1 MLNLSD
7 AVLIVIDVQ
16 GKLARVVEDSE
27 QTISQIQKLV
37 KGMLALEIPIIL
49 TAQVPEKLGDTIEE
63 IVEVLPDQEQISRT
77 SFSVFRS
84 IEILNKLAELKRKQ
98 ILICGFETHI
108 CLYQSA
114 LDLMNSDYEVYLVVD
129 GTSSRRGIDK
139 ETAIMRV
146 NAEGGKLTTVEM
158 TLYELMRDAKH
169 PAFKAV
175 AKIIK

>member
-7 AVLIVIDVQ
+7 AILIVIDVQ
-16 GKLARVVEDSE
+16 GKLARVVEDSD
-27 QTISQIQKLV
+27 TVIGQIQKLV

-49 TAQVPEKLGDTIEE
+49 THQVPEKLGQTIEE
-63 IVEVLPDQEQISRT
+63 ISELLPEHEQISRT
-77 SFSVFRS
+77 AFSVFRS
-84 IEILNKLAELKRKQ
+84 IEILNRLAELERKQ
-98 ILICGFETHI
+98 IILCGFETHI

-129 GTSSRRGIDK
+129 GTSSRKGIDK

-158 TLYELMRDAKH
+158 ALYELIRDARH
-169 PAFKAV
+169 PAFKEV

>member
-1 MLNLSD
+1 MLTLRD

-27 QTISQIQKLV
+27 HMIGQIQKLV

-49 TAQVPEKLGDTIEE
+49 TAQVPEKLGGTIEE
-63 IVEVLPDQEQISRT
+63 ITKFLPDLEQFSRT
-77 SFSVFRS
+77 AFSVFRS

-98 ILICGFETHI
+98 IILCGFEAHI

-129 GTSSRRGIDK
+129 GTSSRKGVDK
-139 ETAIMRV
+139 ETAIRRV

-158 TLYELMRDAKH
+158 TLYELMRDARH
-169 PAFKAV
+169 PAFKTV

>member
-7 AVLIVIDVQ
+7 AVLIVVDVQ
-16 GKLARVVEDSE
+16 GKLARVVENSDNV
-27 QTISQIQKLV
+27 IGQIQKLV

-49 TAQVPEKLGDTIEE
+49 TAQVPEKLGGTIEE
-63 IVEVLPDQEQISRT
+63 IAALLPDHEQISRT

-84 IEILNKLAELKRKQ
+84 IEMLNRLAELKRTQ
-98 ILICGFETHI
+98 IILCGFETHI

-129 GTSSRRGIDK
+129 GTSSRHGVDK
-139 ETAIMRV
+139 DTALIRV
-146 NAEGGKLTTVEM
+146 DSEGGKLTTVEM
-158 TLYELMRDAKH
+158 TLYELMRDARH

-175 AKIIK
+175 ARIIK

>member
-1 MLNLSD
+1 MLNLRD

-27 QTISQIQKLV
+27 HMIGQIQKLV

-49 TAQVPEKLGDTIEE
+49 TTQVPEKLGDTVEE
-63 IVEVLPDQEQISRT
+63 ITEVIPDHEQVSRT
-77 SFSVFRS
+77 AFSVFRS
-84 IEILNKLAELKRKQ
+84 IEILNKLSELKRKQ
-98 ILICGFETHI
+98 IILCGFETHI

-129 GTSSRRGIDK
+129 GTSSRKGVDK
-139 ETAIMRV
+139 QTAIMRV

-158 TLYELMRDAKH
+158 TLFELMCDARH
-169 PAFKAV
+169 PAFKTV

>member
-7 AVLIVIDVQ
+7 AVLIVVDVQ
-16 GKLARVVEDSE
+16 GKLARVVENSDNV
-27 QTISQIQKLV
+27 IGQIQKLV

-49 TAQVPEKLGDTIEE
+49 TAQVPEKLGGTIEE
-63 IVEVLPDQEQISRT
+63 IAALLPGHEQISRT

-84 IEILNKLAELKRKQ
+84 IEMLNRLAELKRTQ
-98 ILICGFETHI
+98 IILCGFETHI

-129 GTSSRRGIDK
+129 GTSSRHGVDK
-139 ETAIMRV
+139 DTALIRV
-146 NAEGGKLTTVEM
+146 DSEGGKLTTVEM
-158 TLYELMRDAKH
+158 TLYELMRDATH

-175 AKIIK
+175 ARIIK